1 MVMPAFEPGI
11 AGLFALFHPPK
22 EMLVSIVQIPEG
34 GLQGRGIHFI
44 EPQGFFLLFQGCHI
58 LGAGVVVQRFARL
71 LVGSFPK
78 GKIVVEHKSA
88 APEST
93 QY

>member
-1 MVMPAFEPGI
+1 MLMPALEMWI
-11 AGLFALFHPPK
+11 ARLFSLLYSTE
-22 EMLVSIVQIPEG
+22 EMLVGVVQIPEG
-34 GLQGRGIHFI
+34 GLQGRGIHFL

-71 LVGSFPK
+71 LVGFFPK

-88 APEST
+88 ATEGTS
-93 QY
+93 Y